1 MSTQENKT
9 IARRFYDEVLNKGNM
24 SVADEIL
31 ALDYLD
37 HGAPPEFPRGP
48 EGFKQLYTMVSSVFP
63 DVRVT
68 VEDMIAEGDEVATR
82 LTVRGTQMGPF
93 RGFPATG
100 RSAIWTGMDIIRLA
114 GDKMVER
121 WSERDFLGMLQ
132 QVGAIPKPG

>member
-1 MSTQENKT
+1 MSTQENKI

-37 HGAPPEFPRGP
+37 HGAPPGAPPGP
-48 EGFKQLYTMVSSVFP
+48 DGFRQFYAMVGSVFP
-63 DVRVT
+63 DVHIT
-68 VEDMIAEGDEVATR
+68 IEDIIAEGDKVAVR
-82 LTVRGTQMGPF
+82 LTVQGTQKGVF
-93 RGFPATG
+93 RGFAATG
-100 RSAIWTGMDIIRLA
+100 KHAKWTGIDIIRLA
-114 GDKMVER
+114 GGKMVER